1 MDTAKVAAL
10 KREILALPE
19 AEQQAL
25 ARELLPELLLTR
37 PGLAQIDEAL
47 EALSD
52 EELDGLVER
61 ARARPR
67 GLSADTVAA
76 VIAEGLKA
84 ARSSG
89 RP

>member
-47 EALSD
+47 DALSD

-61 ARARPR
+61 ARAR
-67 GLSADTVAA
+67 GLSEDTVAA
-76 VIAEGLKA
+76 AIAEGLKA
-84 ARSSG
+84 ARAAG

>member
-47 EALSD
+47 DALSD

-61 ARARPR
+61 ARARAR
-67 GLSADTVAA
+67 GLSDDTVAA

-84 ARSSG
+84 ARAAG

>member
-47 EALSD
+47 DALSD

-61 ARARPR
+61 ARARAR
-67 GLSADTVAA
+67 GLSEDTVAA
-76 VIAEGLKA
+76 AIAEGLKA
-84 ARSSG
+84 ARAAG